1 MTQSQPQNVQRSVVQ
16 LTRVVLFVSDDTEI
30 DYVLPS
36 GVALIAAV
44 EDLIPGI
51 NERLRHKGRA
61 LLEADQTYQLCRADA
76 RPLDPQK
83 SLDEAGVLDG
93 DALWLL
99 PAEATER
106 FEPVTENV
114 STAIAREAHR
124 QFGRVDQTVARRVAM
139 WLGAGLI
146 GWAELILVRLWWHS
160 GGWVPAVVSWAIAA
174 VVIAAA
180 WLAARAADE
189 QRRAAGDGF
198 AWTALIPV
206 AAAAALSVPGEPSGW
221 HAVGAVCAG
230 LAWVV
235 LLVVLTDRHLTAV
248 AALLTVGVFAGA
260 ALVVESSG
268 WQVRPERVA
277 VVALLAVL
285 LVVTF
290 ATSLGVI
297 GSGVP
302 GPWFPSVTGAGVFAN
317 IPGTPRDTVSPVFPV
332 GTESPEQ
339 IAAWARRGNG
349 IVTGVLL
356 GCGVVTVAAA
366 RYAVIP
372 GQPGAWRYLAFTVGI
387 CAILLLRGRSF
398 VDRWQ
403 SVTLAVA
410 ATAGVAVVIG
420 RYAAASTPPSVSMTL
435 ICTAATLALV
445 VVGLVGALVIANA
458 KISAPVRRAVE
469 IGEYV
474 LLILVLPWAVWLLNL
489 LSVTRNLV
497 G

>member
-1 MTQSQPQNVQRSVVQ
+1 MTSPQAQSTQTAVR

-44 EDLIPGI
+44 EDLIPWI

-61 LLEADQTYQLCRADA
+61 LLPADQIYQLCRADA
-76 RPLDPQK
+76 RALDPQK

-99 PAEATER
+99 PAGATER

-114 STAIAREAHR
+114 STAVAREAER
-124 QFGRVDQTVARRVAM
+124 QFERVDQTVARRVATG
-139 WLGAGLI
+139 LGAGLI

-160 GGWVPAVVSWAIAA
+160 GGWVPAAVSWAIAA
-174 VVIAAA
+174 ALIAAA
-180 WLAARAADE
+180 WMAARALDP
-189 QRRAAGDGF
+189 QRRAASDGF

-206 AAAAALSVPGEPSGW
+206 AAAAALSVPGHPSGW
-221 HAVGAVCAG
+221 HAVAAVCAG

-235 LLVVLTDRHLTAV
+235 LLVVFTDRHLTAV
-248 AALLTVGVFAGA
+248 AALLTVGVFATA
-260 ALVVESSG
+260 ALVVDSSG

-277 VVALLAVL
+277 IVALLAVL
-285 LVVTF
+285 VVVTF
-290 ATSLGVI
+290 ATNLGVI

-302 GPWFPSVTGAGVFAN
+302 GPWFPSVTGTGVFAN
-317 IPGTPRDTVSPVFPV
+317 LPGTPRDTVSPVFPA

-339 IAAWARRGNG
+339 IAAWTRRGNS

-356 GCGVVTVAAA
+356 GCGVVMVVAA
-366 RYAVIP
+366 RYAVVP

-387 CAILLLRGRSF
+387 CAIVLLRGRSF

-403 SVTLAVA
+403 SVILAA
-410 ATAGVAVVIG
+410 SATAGVAVVIG
-420 RYAAASTPPSVSMTL
+420 RYAAASTPPSMSVTL
-435 ICTAATLALV
+435 VCTAATLFLV
-445 VVGLVGALVIANA
+445 VVGLLGALVIATA

-469 IGEYV
+469 ISEYV
-474 LLILVLPWAVWLLNL
+474 LLIIVVPWAVWLLNL
-489 LSVTRNLV
+489 LSVFRHLV